1 MNVFQYDNDIAYSML
16 ILLITVQTLYKS
28 EEQEIRVIWWNLDHP
43 SIWQVQLWAHE
54 IWMTC
59 GNKPELAWFALGLIQ
74 NCTQVWSLR
83 FTRNSYFSRY
93 SFISRWLTWLFTRNT
108 MQCGRKSLESWH
120 IVNDVLGNPPHYAL
134 LTESWNRERCCLPQ
148 CAPVYYRL
156 DC

>member
-28 EEQEIRVIWWNLDHP
+28 EEQETRVIWWNLDHP
-43 SIWQVQLWAHE
+43 SISSYELLNE
-54 IWMTC
+54 IWMIC

-93 SFISRWLTWLFTRNT
+93 SFISRWLTWLFTWIHNT
-108 MQCGRKSLESWH
+108 ILKNDDSCLAAQMQ
-120 IVNDVLGNPPHYAL
+120 N
-134 LTESWNRERCCLPQ
+134 LTAFMDFQSDSPTH
-148 CAPVYYRL
+148 
-156 DC
+156 